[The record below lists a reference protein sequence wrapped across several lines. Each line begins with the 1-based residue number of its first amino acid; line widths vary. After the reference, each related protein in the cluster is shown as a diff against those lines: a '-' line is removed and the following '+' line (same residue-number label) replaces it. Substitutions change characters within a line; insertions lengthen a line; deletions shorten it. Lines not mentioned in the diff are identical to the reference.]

1 LEDLKVNDGRISKF
15 VPQSL
20 LFGIGVIGAVV
31 ASPVLAANSLFDG
44 AYSGK
49 ATVTYGTAPVCGSDG
64 TASVTVKDG
73 EIVYGFGAFP
83 LKLEVAQDGTFSGRA
98 RKGNRGGGQV
108 MRARGTIS
116 KSDLEAR
123 FILNGVHGRVCA
135 YHWSL
140 SKS

>member
-1 LEDLKVNDGRISKF
+1 MNDGRIGRF

-20 LFGIGVIGAVV
+20 LFGMGVIGSIV
-31 ASPVLAANSLFDG
+31 ASPAFAANTLFDG

-49 ATVTYGTAPVCGSDG
+49 ATVTYGTAPECGSDG
-64 TASVTVKDG
+64 TASVTVKDS

-83 LKLEVAQDGTFSGRA
+83 LKLEVAQNGTFSGRA

-108 MRARGTIS
+108 MRVRGKIS
-116 KSDLEAR
+116 KSDLEAG
-123 FILNGVHGRVCA
+123 FTVNGVHGRVCA